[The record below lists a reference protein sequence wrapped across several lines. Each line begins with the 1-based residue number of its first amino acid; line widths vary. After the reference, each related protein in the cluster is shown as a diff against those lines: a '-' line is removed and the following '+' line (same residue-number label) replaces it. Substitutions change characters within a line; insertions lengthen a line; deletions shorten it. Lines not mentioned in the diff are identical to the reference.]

1 MPHSRHRCLWL
12 HAGAQHAA
20 GSLPCPHAL
29 IHMAL
34 LTHPCPAAGIAAFG
48 CMRAL
53 NTLLES
59 CSESAPLL
67 GAMEEVLSPL
77 LTRMLSTEG
86 QDVFEEVRVG

>member
-1 MPHSRHRCLWL
+1 ML
-12 HAGAQHAA
+12 AA
-20 GSLPCPHAL
+20 TSVR
-29 IHMAL
+29 MK
-34 LTHPCPAAGIAAFG
+34 LTHILTRIRSCPAAGIAAFG

-86 QDVFEEVRVG
+86 QDVFEEVGLG